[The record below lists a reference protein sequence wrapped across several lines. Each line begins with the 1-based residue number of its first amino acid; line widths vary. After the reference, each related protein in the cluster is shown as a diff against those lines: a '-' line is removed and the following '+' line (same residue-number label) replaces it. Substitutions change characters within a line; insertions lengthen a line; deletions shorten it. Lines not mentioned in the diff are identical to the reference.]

1 MQMLKTL
8 LSSKKFIAML
18 AGLVATLV
26 AKIGW
31 NVDTETVNQV
41 IALVV
46 SYVVGQGL
54 ADAGKEKAKYECDL
68 EASLAPDPLD
78 QGNGNG
84 NS

>member
-1 MQMLKTL
+1 MQILKTM

-31 NVDTETVNQV
+31 NVDTETINQA

-46 SYVVGQGL
+46 SYVVGQGI
-54 ADAGKEKAKYECDL
+54 ADAGKEKAKAE
-68 EASLAPDPLD
+68 
-78 QGNGNG
+78 NGNG
-84 NS
+84 KS

>member
-46 SYVVGQGL
+46 SYVVGQGI
-54 ADAGKEKAKYECDL
+54 ADAGKEKAKAE
-68 EASLAPDPLD
+68 
-78 QGNGNG
+78 NGNG